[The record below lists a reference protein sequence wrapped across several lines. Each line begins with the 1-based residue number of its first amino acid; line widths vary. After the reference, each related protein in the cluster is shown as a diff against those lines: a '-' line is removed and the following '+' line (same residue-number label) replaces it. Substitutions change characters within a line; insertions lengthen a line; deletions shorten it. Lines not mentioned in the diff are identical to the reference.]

1 MKKREKIWK
10 IIAVCC
16 IGVGIIVSVSA
27 MAAVGFD
34 FTKFSSTKYEL
45 ETCVVEEPF
54 ENIEIQTDWQDIRL
68 LPSETPECKVVYAGN
83 ETLTYTVKV
92 ESGTLKINTEEH
104 REWYQY
110 LSNFNFGDYTDVTL
124 YLPEK
129 DYQSLSI
136 STSSGN
142 VIVPESFSFA
152 SASLKANSGN
162 LSLLAAVSGDLNAES
177 SSGEIK
183 VEGGASG
190 NIHVQTGSGNLL
202 LKQCSPESMQAV
214 SSSGNVSATDIVAKQ
229 GIVIKTGS
237 GEVNLSSSD
246 ASELTITTSSGS
258 VRGSLR
264 SGKRFIVNTSSGDVS
279 VPDDPSASQQCRITT
294 GSGDV
299 SFSE

>member
-129 DYQSLSI
+129 DYQSLS
-136 STSSGN
+136 
-142 VIVPESFSFA
+142 
-152 SASLKANSGN
+152 
-162 LSLLAAVSGDLNAES
+162 VS
-177 SSGEIK
+177 
-183 VEGGASG
+183 
-190 NIHVQTGSGNLL
+190 
-202 LKQCSPESMQAV
+202 
-214 SSSGNVSATDIVAKQ
+214 
-229 GIVIKTGS
+229 
-237 GEVNLSSSD
+237 
-246 ASELTITTSSGS
+246 TSSGS

>member
-129 DYQSLSI
+129 DYQSLSV
-136 STSSGN
+136 STS
-142 VIVPESFSFA
+142 
-152 SASLKANSGN
+152 SGN